1 MRVARLF
8 FLLTHLYTTVESCV
22 AFLLGNFQV
31 RYNEAMKNTL
41 HQLRNHLS
49 KEEALKQLAEK
60 SFSRR
65 VISFYRYVQ
74 IADPVALRNE
84 LFAEWQKL
92 GCLGRIY
99 VAEEG
104 INAQMS
110 VPEPNF
116 EQFQTLLYARPEFT
130 DVPFKV
136 GVEQHD
142 EAFWKLTIKVKRQ
155 IVADGLK
162 ATDYDVTNVG
172 THLSARE
179 FNALLEEPET
189 VVVDMRNNYE
199 STIGRFERAITPNA
213 FTFREELPMAREA
226 LKGKEDQKVLLYC
239 TGGIRCEKA
248 SAYLKHHGFRNVYQ
262 LHGGIIDYKRQ
273 IEREGLPSKFKGK
286 NFVFDERLGER
297 ITDDV
302 LAHCYQCD
310 AVCDDY
316 TNCRNLECNLLFI
329 QCASCQEKFAGCCSA
344 ECQAIALLPE
354 AEQAKLRK
362 GKLLPKNEAMF
373 KHKIA
378 VS

>member
-1 MRVARLF
+1 MVGMNNIPHA
-8 FLLTHLYTTVESCV
+8 
-22 AFLLGNFQV
+22 
-31 RYNEAMKNTL
+31 
-41 HQLRNHLS
+41 LRNHLS
-49 KEEALKQLAEK
+49 KEEALKHLASE

-65 VISFYRYVQ
+65 VISFYCYV
-74 IADPVALRNE
+74 IIGDPVALRNE
-84 LFAEWQKL
+84 LYAEWQNL

-99 VAEEG
+99 VAKEG

-116 EQFQTLLYARPEFT
+116 VKFRELLYARKELT

-136 GVEQHD
+136 GVEQKD

-162 ATDYDVTNVG
+162 PEDYDVTNVG

-179 FNALLEEPET
+179 FNELLEEPET

-199 STIGRFERAITPNA
+199 STIGRFEKAITPNA
-213 FTFREELPMAREA
+213 FTFREELPLAKKL
-226 LKGKEDQKVLLYC
+226 LKGKEEQKVLLYC

-248 SAYLKHHGFRNVYQ
+248 SSYLKHHGFKNVYQ
-262 LHGGIIDYKRQ
+262 LHGGIIDYKHQ

-302 LAHCYQCD
+302 LAQCYQCG
-310 AVCDDY
+310 ATCDDY
-316 TNCRNLECNLLFI
+316 TNCANVECNLLFI
-329 QCASCQEKFAGCCSA
+329 QCGGCKEKLSGCCGT
-344 ECQAIALLPE
+344 ECQAIVVLPE
-354 AEQAKLRK
+354 AEQIKRRR
-362 GKLLPKNEAMF
+362 GKVLPKNEDVF
-373 KHKIA
+373 KQKIA
-378 VS
+378 VV